1 MCPNMLMCVFLSLSF
16 RRKLAMKN
24 FWEKL
29 FARIPNSARY
39 IVAAAALLS
48 LWPLLPTNATFK
60 YKFTQGQ
67 TWLYEDLMANFD
79 FAILKSPEE
88 MAKERADLDR
98 NVSPYY
104 EIDLEAIAERKKLF
118 VQRFDAQLKQSRLQ
132 FPDVAK
138 NTEGYQNYGNYVI
151 GRLLSKGVLK
161 IDTFLEK
168 RDKEF
173 VINIL
178 RGNVTEK
185 QTYQNLLTPQKAQ
198 EWLSDSLPFA
208 KLQEPEFLL
217 PLLEPLLS
225 PNLAFNAEKT
235 REFKQQELE
244 KMSTSRGMVKSG
256 ELIVPKG
263 GIITQGVY
271 QKLISFKDHYESDY
285 LASRKFY
292 LVLFGYVLLIGIALS
307 LFLFYLKNNAKT
319 AYDKLR
325 WIVFLLG
332 WMVVYTYLMY
342 GVRAS
347 EVLHPYIV
355 PFCIAPIIIKTFYNR
370 ELAFVTHTISVLIA
384 GLITSPGYEFILLQM
399 LAGLVVVFS
408 RFDTRYWGNFYQSI
422 ASIIMVYMLGYIG
435 ISFIEESNLALI
447 DWTVLIWL
455 GLNGF
460 LTLLAYPLIPLF
472 GNLFG
477 FISSITLAE
486 LSDLSHPLLKELSMK
501 APGTLQHSLQVANLS
516 EAAAVSIG
524 ANDLLVKVGAL
535 YHDVGKTLKP
545 QYFIENQSGT
555 NAHDLLSPLESATVI
570 MAHVTEGV
578 KMATKFGLPQPI
590 IRFIETHHGTTTV
603 EFFYRKHL
611 NELKMKNE
619 KLNKVNLNS
628 SVDLIN
634 KNVELTVGSNELGN
648 KNNELNTLN
657 SNAHLVNKNVE
668 LNVVDN
674 ELSNKNSELNTLN
687 SNAYLANKNVELNVV
702 DNELSNKN
710 SELNTLNSN
719 AHLVN
724 KNVELNVVDNEL
736 NNKNNELNTLNS
748 SADLINKNTELNVV
762 SNELKTNS
770 DAIIRD
776 FEATERAKFV
786 YKGSKPITREETI
799 LMLADSLEAAA
810 KSMKIPTS
818 DSIDSLVSSIID
830 NKIKQGQLEQ
840 SALTFNELERCK
852 ESFKKTLKSIH
863 HVRIEYPSVK

>member
-1 MCPNMLMCVFLSLSF
+1 
-16 RRKLAMKN
+16 MKN

-39 IVAAAALLS
+39 IVAVAALLS
-48 LWPLLPTNATFK
+48 LLPLLPTNATFK

-67 TWLYEDLMANFD
+67 TWLYDDLMANFD
-79 FAILKSPEE
+79 FAILKSADEI
-88 MAKERADLDR
+88 AKERADLDR

-118 VQRFDAQLKQSRLQ
+118 AKRFDAQLKQSRMQ
-132 FPDVAK
+132 FPDVAR
-138 NTEGYQNYGNYVI
+138 NTEGYINYGNYVI
-151 GRLLSKGVLK
+151 GRLLSKGVLEM
-161 IDTFLEK
+161 DTFLEK

-198 EWLSDSLPFA
+198 EWLSDSLPFV

-263 GIITQGVY
+263 GIVTQGVY
-271 QKLISFKDHYESDY
+271 QKLISFKEHYESDY

-292 LVLFGYVLLIGIALS
+292 LVLFGYVLLIGMAMA

-325 WIVFLLG
+325 WVVFLLG
-332 WMVVYTYLMY
+332 WMVIYTYLMY

-355 PFCIAPIIIKTFYNR
+355 PFCIAPIIIKNFYNR

-422 ASIIMVYMLGYIG
+422 ASIIVVYMLGYIG

-447 DWTVLIWL
+447 NWTVLIWL

-535 YHDVGKTLKP
+535 YHDVGKTLNP

-555 NAHDLLSPLESATVI
+555 NAHDSLSPLESATVI
-570 MAHVTEGV
+570 MAHVTEGA
-578 KMATKFGLPQPI
+578 KMAEKFGLPQPI
-590 IRFIETHHGTTTV
+590 IRFIDTHHGTTAV
-603 EFFYRKHL
+603 EFFYRKHI
-611 NELKMKNE
+611 EDFKIKIKNE
-619 KLNKVNLNS
+619 
-628 SVDLIN
+628 
-634 KNVELTVGSNELGN
+634 
-648 KNNELNTLN
+648 ELNRA
-657 SNAHLVNKNVE
+657 NA
-668 LNVVDN
+668 
-674 ELSNKNSELNTLN
+674 
-687 SNAYLANKNVELNVV
+687 NANLGI
-702 DNELSNKN
+702 
-710 SELNTLNSN
+710 
-719 AHLVN
+719 

-736 NNKNNELNTLNS
+736 NKGLNASNSNDDLVIKNVELNVVNNGNSELNTLNS
-748 SADLINKNTELNVV
+748 SDDLVIKNVELNVIDNELNNKSSELNVSNSNDKLVIKNVELNVV
-762 SNELKTNS
+762 SNELKPNLDIMTL
-770 DAIIRD
+770 D
-776 FEATERAKFV
+776 FEATERAKFM
-786 YKGSKPITREETI
+786 YNGPKPTSREETI

-810 KSMKIPTS
+810 KSLKTPTS
-818 DSIDSLVSSIID
+818 ESIDSLVSSIID
-830 NKIKQGQLEQ
+830 NKIKQGQLEE
-840 SALTFNELERCK
+840 SALTFNELELCK
-852 ESFKKTLKSIH
+852 ASFKKTLKSIH

>member
-1 MCPNMLMCVFLSLSF
+1 MCLRVLELCEINLCV
-16 RRKLAMKN
+16 LAKNRTMKN

-132 FPDVAK
+132 FPDVAR

-271 QKLISFKDHYESDY
+271 QKLISFKEHYESDY

-332 WMVVYTYLMY
+332 WMVIYTYLMY

-355 PFCIAPIIIKTFYNR
+355 PFCIAPIIIKNFYNR

-447 DWTVLIWL
+447 NWTVLIWL

-486 LSDLSHPLLKELSMK
+486 LSDLNHPLLKELSMK

-555 NAHDLLSPLESATVI
+555 NAHDLLSSLESATVI

-590 IRFIETHHGTTTV
+590 IRFIETHHGTTAV
-603 EFFYRKHL
+603 EFFYRKHIDNL
-611 NELKMKNE
+611 KLKIKKEELSAANFKLKIKNE
-619 KLNKVNLNS
+619 ELNVANFNE
-628 SVDLIN
+628 DLFN
-634 KNVELTVGSNELGN
+634 KNVELNVISNELSN
-648 KNNELNTLN
+648 KNNELNVVNSNDDLVIKNVELNVINKENNELNTLN
-657 SNAHLVNKNVE
+657 SDD
-668 LNVVDN
+668 NVV
-674 ELSNKNSELNTLN
+674 
-687 SNAYLANKNVELNVV
+687 
-702 DNELSNKN
+702 
-710 SELNTLNSN
+710 
-719 AHLVN
+719 
-724 KNVELNVVDNEL
+724 
-736 NNKNNELNTLNS
+736 NKNNELS
-748 SADLINKNTELNVV
+748 VV
-762 SNELKTNS
+762 SNELKSNS
-770 DAIIRD
+770 DIITLY
-776 FEATERAKFV
+776 FEAIERAKFV
-786 YKGSKPITREETI
+786 YNGPKPTTREETI

-818 DSIDSLVSSIID
+818 DGIDNLVSSIID

-863 HVRIEYPSVK
+863 HVRIEYPTVK

>member
-1 MCPNMLMCVFLSLSF
+1 MFNNHVKILYVLA
-16 RRKLAMKN
+16 KNKAMKN

-39 IVAAAALLS
+39 IVTAAALLS

-60 YKFTQGQ
+60 YKFTLGQ
-67 TWLYEDLMANFD
+67 TWLYEDLMASFD

-88 MAKERADLDR
+88 MAKERADLDN

-118 VQRFDAQLKQSRLQ
+118 TQRFDAQLKQSRLQ

-151 GRLLSKGVLK
+151 SRLLSKGILK

-173 VINIL
+173 VINVL

-319 AYDKLR
+319 AYEKLR
-325 WIVFLLG
+325 WLVFLLG
-332 WMVVYTYLMY
+332 WMVIYTYLMY

-355 PFCIAPIIIKTFYNR
+355 PFCIAPIIIKNFYNR

-422 ASIIMVYMLGYIG
+422 ASIIMVYMLGYMG

-447 DWTVLIWL
+447 NWTVLIWL

-545 QYFIENQSGT
+545 QYFIENQFGT

-570 MAHVTEGV
+570 LAHVTEGV

-590 IRFIETHHGTTTV
+590 IRFIETHHGTTAV

-611 NELKMKNE
+611 DNLRELKIKNS
-619 KLNKVNLNS
+619 KLKTSNS
-628 SVDLIN
+628 NAGLVI
-634 KNVELTVGSNELGN
+634 KNVEANVIA
-648 KNNELNTLN
+648 NELN
-657 SNAHLVNKNVE
+657 
-668 LNVVDN
+668 
-674 ELSNKNSELNTLN
+674 NKNSELNTLN
-687 SNAYLANKNVELNVV
+687 ANDNLINKNDELNAV
-702 DNELSNKN
+702 S
-710 SELNTLNSN
+710 
-719 AHLVN
+719 
-724 KNVELNVVDNEL
+724 NEL
-736 NNKNNELNTLNS
+736 NNKNNELKTPNS
-748 SADLINKNTELNVV
+748 NDNLINKN
-762 SNELKTNS
+762 NELKTPNS
-770 DAIIRD
+770 NDNLINKNDELNVIDNELNNKNSELNTLDANAGLTNKNKELSVVNNELKPNLDAAIID

-786 YKGSKPITREETI
+786 YNGPKPTTREETI

-818 DSIDSLVSSIID
+818 ESIDNLVANIIE

-840 SALTFNELERCK
+840 SALTFNELELCK
-852 ESFKKTLKSIH
+852 ASFKKTLKSIH